1 MARGNAR
8 ARAAL
13 KRPASQYTPYALHEW
28 PESDLRKEYTRLRDI
43 SVKRLKRM
51 GQDQEL
57 RQTQEYK
64 YYSKRMPKL
73 RDLVDRIEIEDF
85 LADIAIFVNNPEIS
99 TVGGARE
106 RIKRQRKFFK
116 QTIGD
121 DEPLP
126 SVMTLQQWT
135 YYCKTEG
142 LLEVFAS
149 SEIVQYYY
157 ESGGQTSR
165 LTAEQFREWLDRR
178 AYWDIEAAE
187 GPEEN
192 SGSEVFQGP
201 VENIDSEVIQ

>member
-8 ARAAL
+8 ARARL

-43 SVKRLKRM
+43 AVKRLKRM

-57 RQTQEYK
+57 RQSQEYK

-73 RDLVDRIEIEDF
+73 RDLVDRIEIEDC
-85 LADIAIFVNNPEIS
+85 LADLAIFVNNPEIS
-99 TVGGARE
+99 TIGGVRD
-106 RIKRQRKFFK
+106 RIKRQRDFFK
-116 QTIGD
+116 RTVA
-121 DEPLP
+121 DEQLP

-142 LLEVFAS
+142 LLEVYAS

-157 ESGGQTSR
+157 ETGGQTSR

-178 AYWDIEAAE
+178 AYWDNKAAE
-187 GPEEN
+187 GPEED
-192 SGSEVFQGP
+192 SGSEVFR
-201 VENIDSEVIQ
+201 

>member
-8 ARAAL
+8 ARAVL
-13 KRPASQYTPYALHEW
+13 KRPTSQYTPYALHEW

-43 SVKRLKRM
+43 AVKRLKRM

-99 TVGGARE
+99 TVGGVRE

-116 QTIGD
+116 QTVGD
-121 DEPLP
+121 GPLP

-142 LLEVFAS
+142 LLEVYAS
-149 SEIVQYYY
+149 SEVVQYYY

-165 LTAEQFREWLDRR
+165 LTADQFREWLDRR
-178 AYWDIEAAE
+178 AYWDKEASE

-192 SGSEVFQGP
+192 SASEVFQ
-201 VENIDSEVIQ
+201 

>member
-43 SVKRLKRM
+43 AVKRLKRM

-85 LADIAIFVNNPEIS
+85 LADIAIFVNSPEIS
-99 TVGGARE
+99 TVGGVRE

-121 DEPLP
+121 GVPLP

-165 LTAEQFREWLDRR
+165 LTAAQFREWLDGR
-178 AYWDIEAAE
+178 AYWDKEAAE

-192 SGSEVFQGP
+192 SGSEVFQ
-201 VENIDSEVIQ
+201 

>member
-43 SVKRLKRM
+43 AVKRLKRM

-99 TVGGARE
+99 TVGGVRE

-116 QTIGD
+116 QTVA

-149 SEIVQYYY
+149 SEVVQYYY

-165 LTAEQFREWLDRR
+165 LTADQFREWLDRR
-178 AYWDIEAAE
+178 AYWDKEAAG

-192 SGSEVFQGP
+192 SGSEVFQ
-201 VENIDSEVIQ
+201 

>member
-8 ARAAL
+8 ARAVL

-43 SVKRLKRM
+43 AVKRLKRM

-64 YYSKRMPKL
+64 YYSNRMPKL

-99 TVGGARE
+99 TVGGVRE

-121 DEPLP
+121 GEPLP

-178 AYWDIEAAE
+178 AYWDKEAVE

-192 SGSEVFQGP
+192 SGSEVFQ
-201 VENIDSEVIQ
+201 

>member
-43 SVKRLKRM
+43 AVKRLKRM

-64 YYSKRMPKL
+64 YYSKRIPKL

-99 TVGGARE
+99 TVGGVRE
-106 RIKRQRKFFK
+106 RVKRQRKFFK

-142 LLEVFAS
+142 LLEVYAS
-149 SEIVQYYY
+149 SEVVQYYY
-157 ESGGQTSR
+157 ETGGQTSR
-165 LTAEQFREWLDRR
+165 LTSEQFREWLDRR
-178 AYWDIEAAE
+178 AYWDKEAAG

-192 SGSEVFQGP
+192 SSSEVFQ
-201 VENIDSEVIQ
+201 

>member
-43 SVKRLKRM
+43 AVKRLKRM

-64 YYSKRMPKL
+64 YYSKRIPKL

-99 TVGGARE
+99 TVGGVRE

-116 QTIGD
+116 QTIGEE
-121 DEPLP
+121 EPLP

-165 LTAEQFREWLDRR
+165 LTAEQFREWLDMR
-178 AYWDIEAAE
+178 AYWDKEAAE

-192 SGSEVFQGP
+192 SGSEVFQ
-201 VENIDSEVIQ
+201 

>member
-8 ARAAL
+8 ARAVL

-28 PESDLRKEYTRLRDI
+28 PESELRKEYTRLRDI
-43 SVKRLKRM
+43 AVKRLKRM

-57 RQTQEYK
+57 QQTQEYK

-85 LADIAIFVNNPEIS
+85 LADLAIFVNNPEIS
-99 TVGGARE
+99 TVGGVRE
-106 RIKRQRKFFK
+106 RIKRQREFFK
-116 QTIGD
+116 RTIGD
-121 DEPLP
+121 GPLP
-126 SVMTLQQWT
+126 CVTTLQQWT

-142 LLEVFAS
+142 LLEVYAS

-157 ESGGQTSR
+157 ETGGQTSR
-165 LTAEQFREWLDRR
+165 LTAEQFREWLDRH
-178 AYWDIEAAE
+178 AYWDNEAAE

-192 SGSEVFQGP
+192 SGSEVFQ
-201 VENIDSEVIQ
+201 

>member
-43 SVKRLKRM
+43 AVKRLKRM

-57 RQTQEYK
+57 RQTQEYR

-99 TVGGARE
+99 TVGGVRE

-121 DEPLP
+121 DEQLP

-135 YYCKTEG
+135 YYCKIEG
-142 LLEVFAS
+142 LLEVFPS

-165 LTAEQFREWLDRR
+165 LTAEQFREWMDRR
-178 AYWDIEAAE
+178 AYWDKEAAE

-192 SGSEVFQGP
+192 SGSEAFQ
-201 VENIDSEVIQ
+201 

>member
-99 TVGGARE
+99 TVGGVRE

-178 AYWDIEAAE
+178 AYWDKEAAG

-201 VENIDSEVIQ
+201 EENIDSVVFQ

>member
-28 PESDLRKEYTRLRDI
+28 LESDLRKEYTRLRDI
-43 SVKRLKRM
+43 AVKRLKRM

-99 TVGGARE
+99 TVGGVRE

-121 DEPLP
+121 GEPLP

-135 YYCKTEG
+135 YYCKSEG
-142 LLEVFAS
+142 LLEVYAS
-149 SEIVQYYY
+149 SEVVQYYY
-157 ESGGQTSR
+157 ETGGQTSR
-165 LTAEQFREWLDRR
+165 LTVEQFREWLDRR
-178 AYWDIEAAE
+178 AYWDKEAAG

-192 SGSEVFQGP
+192 SGSEVFQ
-201 VENIDSEVIQ
+201 

>member
-1 MARGNAR
+1 MASGNAR
-8 ARAAL
+8 ARATL

-43 SVKRLKRM
+43 AVKRLKRM

-99 TVGGARE
+99 TVGGVRE

-178 AYWDIEAAE
+178 AYWDKEAAV

-192 SGSEVFQGP
+192 SGSEVFQ
-201 VENIDSEVIQ
+201 

>member
-1 MARGNAR
+1 M
-8 ARAAL
+8 
-13 KRPASQYTPYALHEW
+13 
-28 PESDLRKEYTRLRDI
+28 RKEYTRLRDI
-43 SVKRLKRM
+43 AVKRLKRM

-99 TVGGARE
+99 TVGGVRE

-178 AYWDIEAAE
+178 AYWDKEAAE

-192 SGSEVFQGP
+192 SASEVFQ
-201 VENIDSEVIQ
+201 

>member
-1 MARGNAR
+1 MASGNAR

-13 KRPASQYTPYALHEW
+13 KRPASQYTPYALHDW
-28 PESDLRKEYTRLRDI
+28 PERELRKEYTRLRDI
-43 SVKRLKRM
+43 AVKRLKRM
-51 GQDQEL
+51 GQDLEL
-57 RQTQEYK
+57 QQTQEYK

-85 LADIAIFVNNPEIS
+85 LADLAIFVNNPEIS
-99 TVGGARE
+99 TVGGVRE
-106 RIKRQRKFFK
+106 RIKRQREFFK
-116 QTIGD
+116 RTIE

-126 SVMTLQQWT
+126 SVMTLQHWT

-142 LLEVFAS
+142 LLEVYVS

-157 ESGGQTSR
+157 EIGGQTSR

-178 AYWDIEAAE
+178 AYWDKEAAE

-192 SGSEVFQGP
+192 SGSEVFQ
-201 VENIDSEVIQ
+201 

>member
-8 ARAAL
+8 ARAVL

-28 PESDLRKEYTRLRDI
+28 PERELRKEYTRLRDI
-43 SVKRLKRM
+43 AVKRLKRM

-57 RQTQEYK
+57 QQTQEYK

-85 LADIAIFVNNPEIS
+85 LADLAIFVNNPEIS
-99 TVGGARE
+99 TVGGVRE
-106 RIKRQRKFFK
+106 RIKRQREFFK
-116 QTIGD
+116 RTVED
-121 DEPLP
+121 VPLP

-142 LLEVFAS
+142 LLEVYAS

-157 ESGGQTSR
+157 ETGGQTAR
-165 LTAEQFREWLDRR
+165 LTAEQFLEWLDRH
-178 AYWDIEAAE
+178 AYWDNEAAK

-192 SGSEVFQGP
+192 SGSEAFQ
-201 VENIDSEVIQ
+201 